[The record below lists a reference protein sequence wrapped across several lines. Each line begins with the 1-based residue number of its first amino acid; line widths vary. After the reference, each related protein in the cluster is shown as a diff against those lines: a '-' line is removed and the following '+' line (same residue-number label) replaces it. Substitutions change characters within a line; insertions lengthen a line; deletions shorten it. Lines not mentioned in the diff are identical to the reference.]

1 MSHIIKEYTLLFV
14 GRYLPA
20 IIVFIL
26 TIAAWQV
33 LVPFFNIPSFLLPTP
48 SMILSQ
54 LLNPAINWYQNAYVT
69 VYEALV
75 GFALAVVVGV
85 GLATVMVLFRRIS
98 LVFYPFV
105 IAAQVVPKIAFV
117 PILFIWIGFNDEPR
131 ILTVFLVCFFPIVID
146 TMTGLYSIESDM
158 VDMIRSFSRRRID
171 LLVKAMF
178 PLALPSFFSG
188 LKVSITLAL
197 IGALVAEFV
206 SSNQGLGFLIIS
218 AQVELDTTLAFAA
231 ATLLIII
238 GFIMYIAIEIV
249 EKLVVPWK
257 PKAGSGAES

>member
-1 MSHIIKEYTLLFV
+1 MSNIAKEYTLLFLS
-14 GRYLPA
+14 RYSPA
-20 IIVFIL
+20 IIVFIGV
-26 TIAAWQV
+26 IVAWQI
-33 LVPFFNIPSFLLPTP
+33 LVPFLNIPAFLLPTP
-48 SMILSQ
+48 KMILTR
-54 LLNPAINWYQNAYVT
+54 LLDPSINWYQNAYVT
-69 VYEALV
+69 VYESLV

-85 GLATVMVLFRRIS
+85 GIAVAMVLFRRIS
-98 LVFYPFV
+98 LIFYPFV

-131 ILTVFLVCFFPIVID
+131 ILTVFLVCFFPIVIN

-158 VDMIRSFSRRRID
+158 VDMIRSFSRRRVD

-206 SSNQGLGFLIIS
+206 SSNSGLGFLIIS
-218 AQVELDTTLAFAA
+218 AQVQLDTTLAFAA

-238 GFIMYIAIEIV
+238 GFIMYIAIEVV
-249 EKLVVPWK
+249 EKLVIPWK
-257 PKAGSGAES
+257 PKAGSER